1 MSFVDSYAQ
10 AQGPHSQK
18 ARFRP
23 GKAPAPAH
31 ARPEMKRTASLV
43 SLPSPP
49 AEGAAYD
56 EDGMDLDGGSEDA
69 PRRNP
74 LVQAEGFDQDDEEV
88 DQLDS
93 DLEEDDSASKPPQSK
108 RTCLLGSPA
117 NFLGGPAA
125 GPASRKQLLNPFLPG
140 AAASTSFPSHA
151 GAPPSPS
158 ASPVRPPHPSPS
170 RRRHRP
176 DPDRIKLATTPPPKS
191 RAELEKQAQEEKKRQ
206 MGWFDE
212 DNPFVERDDEMARR
226 LKDRQPLKR
235 PETITYV
242 KRGQRVQTTIPFSAL
257 LTSTSPSEDPFTFT
271 TPKLL
276 FPPRN
281 PPSPTPEDSTH
292 PTTPPKQS
300 KFLEALRNAGKA
312 DEAKEG
318 RKEALPPTP
327 ATLKR
332 RAPGGAAAADEASRY
347 GPYKR
352 MRGLEMS
359 GVGEKRGL
367 R

>member
-1 MSFVDSYAQ
+1 MSFADPYAQ
-10 AQGPHSQK
+10 AQWSHSHK
-18 ARFRP
+18 AKFRP
-23 GKAPAPAH
+23 GKAPAPTH
-31 ARPEMKRTASLV
+31 ARTEMKRTASLV

-56 EDGMDLDGGSEDA
+56 EDGMDVDGGIEDA
-69 PRRNP
+69 PRRNA
-74 LVQAEGFDQDDEEV
+74 LVQARGFDQDDEEV

-93 DLEEDDSASKPPQSK
+93 DLEEYDDASQPPPSK
-108 RTCLLGSPA
+108 RMCLLGSPA

-140 AAASTSFPSHA
+140 AASSSFASHA

-158 ASPVRPPHPSPS
+158 ASPVRPPHQSPS

-176 DPDRIKLATTPPPKS
+176 DPDRIKLATTPPPKT
-191 RAELEKQAQEEKKRQ
+191 RAKLEQQAKEKKKRQ

-276 FPPRN
+276 FPPHD
-281 PPSPTPEDSTH
+281 PPSPTPENSTH
-292 PTTPPKQS
+292 PSTPPKQS
-300 KFLEALRNAGKA
+300 KFLEALRNAGKP

-332 RAPGGAAAADEASRY
+332 RAPGGTAAADEASRY

-352 MRGLEMS
+352 MRGLEMA

>member
-1 MSFVDSYAQ
+1 MSFANQHAQ
-10 AQGPHSQK
+10 THSAHSGK

-23 GKAPAPAH
+23 GKAPAHAQ

-49 AEGAAYD
+49 AEGLDYD
-56 EDGMDLDGGSEDA
+56 EVGMDVEGGIEDA

-74 LVQAEGFDQDDEEV
+74 FVQARTFDQDDEEV

-93 DLEEDDSASKPPQSK
+93 DLEEDDSVFKPPPSK
-108 RTCLLGSPA
+108 RMCLLGSPA

-125 GPASRKQLLNPFLPG
+125 GSASRKQLLNPFLPG
-140 AAASTSFPSHA
+140 TAASSSFPSHA
-151 GAPPSPS
+151 GAPLSPS
-158 ASPVRPPHPSPS
+158 ASPVRPAHPSPS

-176 DPDRIKLATTPPPKS
+176 DPDRIRLATTPRART
-191 RAELEKQAQEEKKRQ
+191 RAELEMQAQEEKKRQ

-242 KRGQRVQTTIPFSAL
+242 KRGQRLQTTIPFSAL

-276 FPPRN
+276 FPPRD

-300 KFLEALRNAGKA
+300 KFLEALRNAGKLEE
-312 DEAKEG
+312 DKKG

-332 RAPGGAAAADEASRY
+332 RAPGGAAAAEDASRF

-352 MRGLEMS
+352 MRGLEMAS
-359 GVGEKRGL
+359 AGEKRGL